1 MSTRLKDKAC
11 IVTGAASGIG
21 LACARRFAAEG
32 AAVMGLDLE
41 ESDEWRALEAP
52 AGKKFQ
58 AADVRDGA
66 AQTAAAEAARSAF
79 GRIDVLL
86 TAAGTA
92 GGGAVHQVEEEEWD
106 RVLDINL
113 KGTFLS
119 CRAALPAMIEQ
130 RSGSIITIASI
141 EGLEGSEGG
150 SSYNASKGA
159 VVLLTRNMAMDYGR
173 LGIRVNAICP
183 GFIDTPMFRSVFAM
197 ESMLPVREKV
207 QGQHKLGRFGKP
219 EEIAGAALFLA
230 SEDSSF
236 VSGQAIPVDGGFT
249 AGHSFGIAEMMG
261 LS

>member
-1 MSTRLKDKAC
+1 MSTRLKGRAC
-11 IVTGAASGIG
+11 IITGAASGIG
-21 LACARRFAAEG
+21 LACAQRFAAEG
-32 AAVMGLDLE
+32 AAVMGLDME
-41 ESDEWRALEAP
+41 ESDAWRALEAP
-52 AGKKFQ
+52 AGKEFCT
-58 AADVRDGA
+58 ADVRSGT
-66 AQTAAAEAARSAF
+66 AQKDAAAAARAAF

-92 GGGAVHQVEEEEWD
+92 GGGAVHQIEEAEWE

-119 CRAALPAMIEQ
+119 CRAVLPTMIEQ

-150 SSYNASKGA
+150 SAYNASKGA

-183 GFIDTPMFRSVFAM
+183 GFIDTPMLRSVFEM
-197 ESMLPVREKV
+197 EMMIPVREKV
-207 QGQHKLGRFGKP
+207 RMQTKLGRFGRA

-230 SEDSSF
+230 SEDASF

-249 AGHSFGIAEMMG
+249 AGHSFGMTEMMG
-261 LS
+261 LG

>member
-1 MSTRLKDKAC
+1 MEVLKNRVC
-11 IVTGAASGIG
+11 LVTGAASGIG
-21 LACARRFAAEG
+21 LACAQRFAAEG

-52 AGKKFQ
+52 GGKEFR
-58 AADVRDGA
+58 AADVRDGTAQEAA
-66 AQTAAAEAARSAF
+66 AQALHAAF

-92 GGGAVHQVEEEEWD
+92 AGGTVHQVEESEWD

-119 CRAALPAMIEQ
+119 CRAVLPVMMEQ
-130 RSGSIITIASI
+130 RCGSIITIASI

-150 SSYNASKGA
+150 SAYNASKGA

-173 LGIRVNAICP
+173 LGIRANAICP
-183 GFIDTPMFRSVFAM
+183 GFIDTPMSRAVFAM
-197 ESMLPVREKV
+197 ESMNPIREKI
-207 QGQHKLGRFGKP
+207 QHQHKLGRFGKP

-230 SEDSSF
+230 SDDSSF
-236 VSGQAIPVDGGFT
+236 ISGQAIPVDGGFT
-249 AGHSFGIAEMMG
+249 AGHSFGIAEMLG
-261 LS
+261 LV

>member
-1 MSTRLKDKAC
+1 MHVLKNRVC
-11 IVTGAASGIG
+11 LVTGAASGIG
-21 LACARRFAAEG
+21 LACAQRFAAEG

-52 AGKKFQ
+52 GGKEFQ
-58 AADVRDGA
+58 VADVRDGT
-66 AQTAAAEAARSAF
+66 AQETAAKALHAAF

-92 GGGAVHQVEEEEWD
+92 GGGTVHQVEESEWD

-119 CRAALPAMIEQ
+119 CRAVLPTMIEQ
-130 RSGSIITIASI
+130 RCGSIITIASI

-150 SSYNASKGA
+150 SAYNASKGA

-183 GFIDTPMFRSVFAM
+183 GFIDTPMSRAVFAM
-197 ESMLPVREKV
+197 DSMTPIREKV
-207 QGQHKLGRFGKP
+207 QQQHKLGRFGKP
-219 EEIAGAALFLA
+219 EEVAGAALFLA
-230 SEDSSF
+230 SDDSSF

-249 AGHSFGIAEMMG
+249 AGHSFGIAEMLG
-261 LS
+261 LV